1 MTDPIAENRADLTA
15 QAISAEARMPTPTE
29 IALLEYGK
37 QVLLKSVDTAIDFH
51 KTMLGVSATFGTL
64 ITTATPV
71 LIWGSK
77 DAKIP
82 MPQGWLLIV
91 PPLLMLLS
99 SVVFAVGY
107 YPRYLQFNPNVID
120 DVRAAREQILASRGR
135 LARLGLGLFC
145 VSLLSLTVLVLW
157 LRRH

>member
-1 MTDPIAENRADLTA
+1 MTDPVQETQADLND

-29 IALLEYGK
+29 LALLEYGK

-64 ITTATPV
+64 ITTVTPV

-107 YPRYLQFNPNVID
+107 YPRFIHFNPNVLD
-120 DVRAAREQILASRGR
+120 DVRRVREQILASRGR
-135 LARLGLGLFC
+135 LARMGLGLFC
-145 VSLLSLTVLVLW
+145 VSLLSLTALILW
-157 LRRH
+157 LRKH